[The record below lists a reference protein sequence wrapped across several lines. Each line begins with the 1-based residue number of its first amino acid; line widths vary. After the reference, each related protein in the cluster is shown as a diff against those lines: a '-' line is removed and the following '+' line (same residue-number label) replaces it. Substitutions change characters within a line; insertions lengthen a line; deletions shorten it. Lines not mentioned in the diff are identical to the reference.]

1 MEGTKLTKV
10 KVFTNILKANENIA
24 QKNRDI
30 FDKNKVY
37 TINLMSS
44 PGSGKTSLLERT
56 INLVK
61 NELKIAVLEGD
72 LQTDNDA
79 QRIKKYDIPVVQIN
93 TNGACHLDANMVDR
107 ALKSFDFKEIDL
119 FVIENV
125 GNLVCPA
132 SFELGEHD
140 KVVMVSTT
148 EGDDKPIKYP
158 VMFRKARALLI
169 NKIDLLPYTNFNMSK
184 IKKDAMNINPEMR
197 IFEISCRTGEGL
209 GIWVDWLKE
218 QVKKINYRVN

>member
-140 KVVMVSTT
+140 KAVMVSTT

-158 VMFRKARALLI
+158 VMFRKAKVLLI

-184 IKKDAMNINPEMR
+184 IKKDAMNINPEIR

>member
-209 GIWVDWLKE
+209 GIWIDWLKG

>member
-61 NELKIAVLEGD
+61 NELKMAVLEGD

-140 KVVMVSTT
+140 KAVMVSTT

-158 VMFRKARALLI
+158 VMFRKAKVLLI

-184 IKKDAMNINPEMR
+184 IKKDAMNINPEIR

>member
-61 NELKIAVLEGD
+61 NELKMAVLEGD

-184 IKKDAMNINPEMR
+184 IKKDAMNINPEIR

-209 GIWVDWLKE
+209 GIWIDWLKG
-218 QVKKINYRVN
+218 QVKK

>member
-61 NELKIAVLEGD
+61 NELKLAVLEGD

-140 KVVMVSTT
+140 KAVMVSTT

-158 VMFRKARALLI
+158 VMFRKAKVLLI

-209 GIWVDWLKE
+209 GIWIDWLKG
-218 QVKKINYRVN
+218 QVKK